1 MLLVFLFFFLVAAAV
16 AAVFFSFLL
25 VSPAIEFQVHWSLAR
40 LPLGW
45 ISVGLDQKPD
55 CCNYDYAIMIEL
67 VAGGFGF
74 NRNKIYLR
82 LSLPVASPITFFA
95 AN

>member
-1 MLLVFLFFFLVAAAV
+1 
-16 AAVFFSFLL
+16 
-25 VSPAIEFQVHWSLAR
+25 
-40 LPLGW
+40 
-45 ISVGLDQKPD
+45 
-55 CCNYDYAIMIEL
+55 MIEL